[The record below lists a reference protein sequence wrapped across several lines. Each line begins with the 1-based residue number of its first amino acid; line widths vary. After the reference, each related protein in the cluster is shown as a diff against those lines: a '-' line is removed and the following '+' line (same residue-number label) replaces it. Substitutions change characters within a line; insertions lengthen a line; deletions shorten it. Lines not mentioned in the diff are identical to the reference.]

1 MPLYRLIFT
10 FFCFFIF
17 KASNIWKEQNEPDWM
32 KLKVHSVVCCSNV
45 ADACGESKADAPTR
59 AYMIIGGQLLGNSSP
74 HLPSGCD
81 ELCASRS
88 RRILKW
94 RHDPANISTPLHHF
108 PSRSAS
114 TKIGCGMISKS
125 KSAGGWGTRSQAQHF
140 FLFFLFCLFWCL
152 QTCLLCSPSSKL
164 QNISRMFFL
173 IQTVQKNVNSSPIL
187 PWKAFLLLVFRYL
200 HFFFFTFTMTTFVSI
215 VFPWKLEPWMF

>member
-1 MPLYRLIFT
+1 
-10 FFCFFIF
+10 
-17 KASNIWKEQNEPDWM
+17 M

-94 RHDPANISTPLHHF
+94 RHDPANISTPPHHF

-140 FLFFLFCLFWCL
+140 FIFNFFVCFDACKHVCFVPHQSFRTSAGCFFYSNFSKKCLFFPHFALKGISF
-152 QTCLLCSPSSKL
+152 TCVS
-164 QNISRMFFL
+164 
-173 IQTVQKNVNSSPIL
+173 
-187 PWKAFLLLVFRYL
+187 VFTL
-200 HFFFFTFTMTTFVSI
+200 FFFFFYIYDDYVCL
-215 VFPWKLEPWMF
+215 FPLFSLESFSHGCFKSKVKIPRGWFLF